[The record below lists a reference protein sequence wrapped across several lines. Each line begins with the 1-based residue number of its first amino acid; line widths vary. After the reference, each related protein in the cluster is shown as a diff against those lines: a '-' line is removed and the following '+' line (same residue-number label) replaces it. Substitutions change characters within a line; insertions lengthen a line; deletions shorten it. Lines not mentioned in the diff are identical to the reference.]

1 MKQIIIALV
10 LIGSITTAFGQ
21 NKWQQKQINYFVE
34 AATKEYNLNEGQVKE
49 LHDARVEMVNAYSEA
64 GTLSDDDRKAK
75 VKEIAQNFQKVLGQ
89 LTGKTYAEFSPFLD
103 RMREELKNIK

>member
-49 LHDARVEMVNAYSEA
+49 GNQ
-64 GTLSDDDRKAK
+64 DD
-75 VKEIAQNFQKVLGQ
+75 L
-89 LTGKTYAEFSPFLD
+89 
-103 RMREELKNIK
+103 